1 MALEEA
7 TVANRR
13 AAEEAAGRADQEAE
27 EALQVSGQRAQQ
39 LVLEKAAIIRDAEE
53 AATRANRH

>member
-1 MALEEA
+1 MI
-7 TVANRR
+7 RPGR
-13 AAEEAAGRADQEAE
+13 WRQHGGRADQEAE